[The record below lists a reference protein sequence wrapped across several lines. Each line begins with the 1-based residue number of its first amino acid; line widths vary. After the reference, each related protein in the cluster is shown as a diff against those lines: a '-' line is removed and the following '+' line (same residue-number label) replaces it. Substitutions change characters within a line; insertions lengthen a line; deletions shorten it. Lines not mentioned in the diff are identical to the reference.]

1 MRHLPSDQFWY
12 PTQYLFPLL
21 EPLSDFVSGIERLPT
36 HLKLPIITPYFAL
49 DIFRGFNSRV
59 TFSSFPDVI
68 YQIVNLAEVRSP
80 GRLPL
85 YSFVSTME
93 FPKKGCRLHLN
104 DLKQKNEDINVMDRP
119 LREEQPRLRRF
130 VRIS

>member
-49 DIFRGFNSRV
+49 DIFGGFNSRV
-59 TFSSFPDVI
+59 TF
-68 YQIVNLAEVRSP
+68 
-80 GRLPL
+80 RLPPRCYL
-85 YSFVSTME
+85 PNS
-93 FPKKGCRLHLN
+93 
-104 DLKQKNEDINVMDRP
+104 
-119 LREEQPRLRRF
+119 QPRRGPFSWNAPPLFFRKYDEDPEERMPT
-130 VRIS
+130 SS